1 MKANIIAE
9 ATLIDLN
16 DAELKELLGYLHEA
30 VKRLTEDMKKDP
42 DIQQMKAQL
51 QAYMQ
56 DNYKEEIKRLNAKL
70 KAARVQAHAR
80 GIKWTPP
87 AQE

>member
-1 MKANIIAE
+1 MLASAGVALAAHRPFGFTPVPQHIGVQ
-9 ATLIDLN
+9 LWS
-16 DAELKELLGYLHEA
+16 
-30 VKRLTEDMKKDP
+30 VREDMKKDP